1 MADQEGTGQ
10 SNGFIVISQSPDVC
24 KSPGAPI
31 PYPSIFAFLGQST
44 LTSGNTNFQT
54 FPVFSMGSR
63 VTKSFG
69 DEPGVGLGIK
79 SGAVGGWCRP
89 ITEVPT
95 VICNGQKLCRHEHT
109 TFEMNCLGPE
119 GPGNTFGKVYYLG
132 AMLCGPVAPG
142 GKPGSQQNPP
152 LEAEKPEELSA
163 LDKIKNSLKVENIQ
177 DAVCLMKQAYELSKV
192 DWSKPGAALGAL
204 AGMAGRAGLG
214 DLSKL
219 LKAGQKAAD
228 TDWSDPVKAL
238 KTAASIGGDLIKVGK
253 SVGELLNSDA
263 PDSPQQRQSTTPSQ
277 PDFLQQLKNG
287 TAGTAPP
294 SGEGPMCKPGDA
306 VVVGIG
312 GTSSGEPGTQDGHVE
327 KLVRDYDTDASNKY
341 FHDGPEN
348 MFPIGPVSSE
358 MQQLEDDAYNHIKQ
372 RLAERPDL
380 PVDIYGHSR
389 GGYGAMQLAERLNA
403 EGIKVRNLGL
413 YDPVDMAVD
422 YGGQECIP
430 GNVQNSSV
438 VRTRN
443 DDTGGPDQSRESFR
457 RPDSDLCDPSS
468 GTRYA
473 SYDSTGSHAAVG
485 GNPGTAPYN
494 DSFGAFSGIE
504 AEQNEVTESRNTDE
518 FIRQNAQNGGAVIK
532 PRDDYDTHSQN
543 QDLVR
548 MSKDP
553 KK

>member
-1 MADQEGTGQ
+1 MAEKEGTAQ
-10 SNGFIVISQSPDVC
+10 SNGFIVVADSPDVC
-24 KSPGAPI
+24 KSPTAPV
-31 PYPSIFAFLGQST
+31 PYPIVAFLGQST
-44 LTSGNTNFQT
+44 LCGTKTNFQT
-54 FPVFSMGSR
+54 FPVFHMGSR
-63 VTKSFG
+63 VTLSLN
-69 DEPGVGLGIK
+69 DAPGVGLGVV

-89 ITEVPT
+89 VAPVSSVFCEGKGAVH
-95 VICNGQKLCRHEHT
+95 RHLDTLYH
-109 TFEMNCLGPE
+109 MNCLGPE
-119 GPGNTFGKVYYLG
+119 APGNTIGKVIYLG

-152 LEAEKPEELSA
+152 LEAEKPEELGP
-163 LDKIKNSLKVENIQ
+163 LDKIKESLKVENIQ
-177 DAVCLMKQAYELSKV
+177 DAVGLMEQAYKLSQV
-192 DWSKPGAALGAL
+192 DWSNPGAALGAL

-214 DLSKL
+214 DLSKVL
-219 LKAGQKAAD
+219 GAGKKAID

-238 KTAASIGGDLIKVGK
+238 QSAASIGGDMVKVGK
-253 SVGELLNSDA
+253 SVGELLKSDPA
-263 PDSPQQRQSTTPSQ
+263 GAKQQRQSTIPPQ

-287 TAGTAPP
+287 TAGTVPP

-306 VVVGIG
+306 IVVGIG

-341 FHDGPEN
+341 FHDGPDN
-348 MFPIGPVSSE
+348 VFPIGPISSE
-358 MQQLEDDAYNHIKQ
+358 MQKLEDDAYNHIKQ

-403 EGIKVRNLGL
+403 EGIQVRNLGL
-413 YDPVDMAVD
+413 YDPVDMAVG

-430 GNVQNSSV
+430 SNVQNASV

-443 DDTGGPDQSRESFR
+443 DDNGGPDQSRESFR
-457 RPDSDLCDPSS
+457 RPDANVCDPSS
-468 GTRYA
+468 GTNYS
-473 SYDSTGSHAAVG
+473 SYDSTGSHAATG
-485 GNPGTAPYN
+485 GNPGTAPYD

-504 AEQNEVTESRNTDE
+504 AEQNEVMESRNTDE
-518 FIRQNAQNGGAVIK
+518 FIRQNSQNGGAVIK

-543 QDLVR
+543 PDLVR
-548 MSKDP
+548 MSKVP